1 MKDRVVE
8 ILLTV
13 IIVFVLILLIS
24 SVVILNKYNNIAKNI
39 DKRINDEKIQ
49 IKIKEEHLSQI
60 KQENSIKK
68 DQLDNSSKHIDTLK
82 EELKKY
88 EK

>member
-24 SVVILNKYNNIAKNI
+24 SIVILNKYNTIAKNI

-68 DQLDNSSKHIDTLK
+68 DQLDNSNKYIDTLK

>member
-24 SVVILNKYNNIAKNI
+24 SVVILNRYNTIAKNI

>member
-24 SVVILNKYNNIAKNI
+24 SIVILNKYNNIAKNI

-68 DQLDNSSKHIDTLK
+68 EQLDNSSKYIDTLK

>member
-24 SVVILNKYNNIAKNI
+24 SIVILNKYNTIAKNI

-68 DQLDNSSKHIDTLK
+68 DQLDNSSKYIDTLK

>member
-24 SVVILNKYNNIAKNI
+24 SIVILNKYNNIAKNI

-68 DQLDNSSKHIDTLK
+68 DQLNNSSKYIDTLK

>member
-24 SVVILNKYNNIAKNI
+24 SIVILNRYNNIAKNI

>member
-24 SVVILNKYNNIAKNI
+24 SIVILNKYNNIAKNI

-68 DQLDNSSKHIDTLK
+68 DQLDNSSKYIDTLK